1 MVEGGATEDPVTRA
15 DGPERSRSATSH
27 DVARRA
33 GVSQSTVSLVFRGA
47 ARGRVSAAT
56 QEAVHAAAREL
67 GFRPNV
73 NARRLRQGAPR
84 TVLIA
89 VPEITQP
96 FFAQVFT
103 GARGAALAAGCRVVL
118 SMHPDLDSAAEDV
131 VGQGVDA
138 VLACALGDGGQPPHS
153 AVPLVVLDA
162 EPPPGFPSVRFDV
175 PPLLKELAAELHT
188 FGHRTIAHLAADVPT
203 ESFRERADT
212 WRAASARWG
221 MRLVTRTAP
230 IERSGARDTVLDLL
244 AGEPRPTVVVCDDDQ
259 MAAGVY
265 KAAHALGLRVPE
277 DLSVAG
283 IDDVDL
289 ASALTPELTTIAL
302 PAEALGEQ
310 GMNRLMAA
318 LEGSRPLGPDVLQLS
333 GRLVWRGSVGPAPF

>member
-1 MVEGGATEDPVTRA
+1 MVEGGATENPVREA
-15 DGPERSRSATSH
+15 EGPERGRSATSH

-67 GFRPNV
+67 GFRPNI
-73 NARRLRQGAPR
+73 NARRLRQGAPP
-84 TVLIA
+84 TVLIG

-118 SMHPDLDSAAEDV
+118 SMHPDLDSVAEDV

-138 VLACALGDGGQPPHS
+138 VLACALGDGGQPPDA

-175 PPLLKELAAELHT
+175 PPLLTELATELHT
-188 FGHRTIAHLAADVPT
+188 LGHRTIAHLAADVPT
-203 ESFRERADT
+203 ESFRERAET
-212 WRAASARWG
+212 WRAVCARLG
-221 MRLVTRTAP
+221 IRLLSRTAP
-230 IERSGARDTVLDLL
+230 IERSGARDAALSLL
-244 AGEPRPTVVVCDDDQ
+244 EGTPRPTAVVCDDDQ

-265 KAAHALGLRVPE
+265 KAAYATGLRVPE
-277 DLSVAG
+277 DISVAG

-310 GMNRLMAA
+310 GMRRLIAV
-318 LEGSRPLGPDVLQLS
+318 LDGSRPLAPDVLRLS
-333 GRLVWRGSVGPAPF
+333 GRLVRRGSVGSAPR